1 MAAPT
6 ALAVDETRRLV
17 QTLGEEGIPTRHLVV
32 NRVIGGGKGGSDAEG
47 ALSDDASAAAEDA
60 AVLATIRRG
69 QAAALR
75 RAKDPSSVLSG
86 GGGGSGPTVTQ
97 VPFFDAEIGGSVPG
111 LRYMGAVA
119 FQGKYETM
127 DLLEEGGG
135 DTEAA
140 AAATKETWEALV
152 APDQDDRRFVVVGGK
167 GGVSSFTNRP
177 SGRLLPGHRPVHN
190 LTLLS
195 ASFEIE

>member
-32 NRVIGGGKGGSDAEG
+32 TR
-47 ALSDDASAAAEDA
+47 
-60 AVLATIRRG
+60 
-69 QAAALR
+69 
-75 RAKDPSSVLSG
+75 LSG